1 MTTYEKTST
10 QEVEE
15 MLRYID
21 PDLSRSEWIRVGLA
35 LKSEYGE
42 EGRSIF
48 ETWSR
53 TGSKFRE
60 RQFIT
65 DWKAFGKGTGRPVTL
80 GTIVHLAKMGGWW
93 RRSEA
98 NHGVEPKPRTIP
110 HRPEQTRPTSPTS
123 TPASEILSAER
134 KAESFAEMVAD
145 LERSR
150 RMRTVARYEYS
161 ESFFMIRLERQNED
175 GTRHSSEDKSFCPI
189 SFDEHSQ
196 TWNYR
201 DPENRSGKK
210 GYLPLYGAQDLEGL
224 PIGERV
230 YIVEGEKCVE
240 KMRSIG
246 RVAVSP
252 SHGAQSPDRTD
263 WSILEGRSVVILPDA
278 DEDGAKYGKTVA
290 EILRPMGC
298 EVRMLN
304 LKPSRSTECPKGWDI
319 ADWIDEDEENEDLG
333 KRLDGLADDTSP
345 TIQKRDRSLADALD
359 GIERT
364 LAKTHGRTMLG
375 VRSVFFP
382 RLDEALDGW
391 RGFGVLVAKPN
402 IGKTNF
408 LLQVGRG
415 IVEANRDTVFVFFTL
430 EMASEEMLFRAL
442 CQASKMNY
450 GLLRKGSGPL
460 TRKGDDGLRFS
471 EEHRIPYEE
480 GLAILR
486 KSGDRIRF
494 VERADI
500 GPNFAESFEAIVRSF
515 MIAKG
520 ATRAFVVVDHLAKI
534 PSGETE
540 SLAKDDQRIDTLL
553 RTQRSLGEDCCIV
566 AISESRKTDF
576 AEPSME
582 SAKGS
587 TEISYS
593 PDFMIALANESKD
606 APENDHPRRMKVSIL
621 KGRAG
626 MQREEIILAH
636 HWKDQRLEE
645 VPK

>member
-1 MTTYEKTST
+1 MKTYEKTSP

-15 MLRYID
+15 MLACID
-21 PDLSRSEWIRVGLA
+21 PDISRSEWLRVGQA
-35 LKSEYGE
+35 LKSEYGDD
-42 EGRSIF
+42 GFLIF
-48 ETWSR
+48 DTWSR
-53 TGSKFRE
+53 KGKKYRE
-60 RQFIT
+60 RQILV
-65 DWKAFGKGTGRPVTL
+65 DWKACGKGTGRPVTL
-80 GTIVHLAKMGGWW
+80 GTIVHYAKMGGYR
-93 RRSEA
+93 RRSQA
-98 NHGVEPKPRTIP
+98 NPSVEPKPKTIALQS
-110 HRPEQTRPTSPTS
+110 EQTRQIPPTP
-123 TPASEILSAER
+123 TPASEILSADR
-134 KAESFAEMVAD
+134 KAELFEEMVAD
-145 LERSR
+145 IERST
-150 RMRTVARYEYS
+150 RMRTVARYRYS
-161 ESFFMIRLERQNED
+161 DSFFVVRYERQNAD
-175 GTRHSSEDKSFCPI
+175 GTIEKTFRPI

-196 TWNYR
+196 TWNYC
-201 DPENRSGKK
+201 DPENRSGKE

-246 RVAVSP
+246 RVAVSA
-252 SHGAQSPDRTD
+252 SHGAQSPKRTD

-298 EVRMLN
+298 EVRILN
-304 LKPSRSTECPKGWDI
+304 LKPSRSPECPKGWDL
-319 ADWIDEDEENEDLG
+319 ADWIDEDEECEDLG
-333 KRLDGLADDTSP
+333 KRLDGLADDISP
-345 TIQKRDRSLADALD
+345 TIQKRDRSLANALD

-375 VRSVFFP
+375 VRSTDFP

-442 CQASKMNY
+442 CQASKLNY
-450 GLLRKGSGPL
+450 GILRKGSSN

-471 EEHRIPYEE
+471 QEHRVPYEE

-486 KSGDRIRF
+486 KSGDRIRL

-593 PDFMIALANESKD
+593 PDFMIALMNESKD

-626 MQREEIILAH
+626 MKRDEIILAH